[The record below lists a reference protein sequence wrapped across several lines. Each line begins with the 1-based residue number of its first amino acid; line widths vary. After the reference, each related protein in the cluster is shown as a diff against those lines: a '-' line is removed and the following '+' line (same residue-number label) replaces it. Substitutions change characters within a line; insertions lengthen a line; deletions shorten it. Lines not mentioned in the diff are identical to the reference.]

1 MRIQRLLAI
10 AQTSTFLSADA
21 FRLAILQAKEG
32 TDTSLYQDIVETFKK
47 LLPDDPLTQLDTEWV
62 QKQNIRIKAET
73 NRLEYELKAYKN
85 NLIKESIRVS
95 GKRKELY
102 AKAISC

>member
-32 TDTSLYQDIVETFKK
+32 TDTNLYQDIVETFKK

-62 QKQNIRIKAET
+62 QKQNGRIKAET

-95 GKRKELY
+95 EKRKEFY

>member
-1 MRIQRLLAI
+1 LRIQRLVAI
-10 AQTSTFLSADA
+10 AHTSTILSADA

-32 TDTSLYQDIVETFKK
+32 TDTHLYHSIVEAFKK

-62 QKQNIRIKAET
+62 QKQNNKIKAET

-95 GKRKELY
+95 ERLNNNFT
-102 AKAISC
+102 